1 MASNEAELSRRQFVG
16 AGASFGA
23 SSLLAGRA
31 SASSASGA
39 NQRVRLGVIGV
50 GNRGTQVSKAFLAH
64 KDVELV
70 AVCDVYQPYL
80 NRAVS
85 TFAPKATKFADFRK
99 MLERKDIDAV
109 LIATPDHWHAL
120 QTIMACR
127 AGKDVYVEKP
137 LSITI
142 HEGRRMVEVANKTK
156 RIVQVGTHRRS
167 SAVWQKAIEVI
178 HSGILGKI
186 TMCQAYR
193 TNNMAPNGIGKLKTT
208 SPPKDLDWN
217 MWLGPR
223 PFREFQANIAPY
235 KFRWWN
241 EYSSQFGNWGVHY
254 FDVMR
259 WALEEESPKSVC
271 AMGGNYAVQDD
282 RTIPDTAQAIYE
294 FGSGT
299 LALFGT
305 YEAFGNSMLKSGEF
319 EIRGTNGT
327 LFKDGSGIHVLPE
340 SRGQFQ
346 SKKPL
351 GKKLDINMKSSNHA
365 DTVAHTRNFLDC
377 IKSRK
382 KPNADIETGHHS
394 TTMSLLANISL
405 EAKQR
410 LDWNIDDEKFIES
423 KTANALLHY
432 DYRKPWTLD

>member
-1 MASNEAELSRRQFVG
+1 MANIGPEISRRQFVG
-16 AGASFGA
+16 ASATLGA
-23 SSLLAGRA
+23 SSLLAGRTNA
-31 SASSASGA
+31 SATSGA
-39 NQRVRLGVIGV
+39 NERVRLGVIGV
-50 GNRGTQVSKAFLAH
+50 GNRGTQVSNAFLEH

-70 AVCDVYQPYL
+70 AVCDVYKPHL
-80 NRAVS
+80 NKAVN
-85 TFAPKATKFADFRK
+85 TFAANATSFTDFRK
-99 MLERKDIDAV
+99 MLDRDDIDAL
-109 LIATPDHWHAL
+109 LIATPDHWHAI

-137 LSITI
+137 LSVTI
-142 HEGRRMVEVANKTK
+142 HEGRRMVEVATETK
-156 RIVQVGTHRRS
+156 RVVQVGTHRRS
-167 SAVWQKAIEVI
+167 SAVWQKMIEVI

-193 TNNMAPNGIGKLKTT
+193 TNNMAPNGIGKSKTT

-223 PFREFQANIAPY
+223 PFREYQANIAPY

-259 WALEEESPKSVC
+259 WALREESPKSVC
-271 AMGGNYAVQDD
+271 AMGGIFAIDDD
-282 RTIPDTAQAIYE
+282 RSIPDTAQAVYE
-294 FGSGT
+294 FGSGV

-319 EIRGTNGT
+319 EIRGTHGT
-327 LFKDGSGIHVLPE
+327 LFKDASGIHVLPE

-346 SKKPL
+346 AKKPP
-351 GKKLDINMKSSNHA
+351 GKKLDIDMRSSNHA

-382 KPNADIETGHHS
+382 KPNADIETGHRS

-405 EAKQR
+405 EVKQR
-410 LDWNIDDEKFIES
+410 LNWDIDDEKFS
-423 KTANALLHY
+423 DADAANALLHY
-432 DYRKPWTLD
+432 DYRKPWTLT